1 MTPQLSYGWKK
12 IIPSEF
18 IWIKNTKVKRLLYD
32 LYCVYYMYQNNNNY
46 IMSIGQGIGECVFDI
61 AYMTTALTLG
71 TIMCLKSPARYYTMF
86 GAMAILLACGDAFH
100 LFPRFIGL
108 LSNNM

>member
-1 MTPQLSYGWKK
+1 
-12 IIPSEF
+12 
-18 IWIKNTKVKRLLYD
+18 
-32 LYCVYYMYQNNNNY
+32 MYQNNNNY